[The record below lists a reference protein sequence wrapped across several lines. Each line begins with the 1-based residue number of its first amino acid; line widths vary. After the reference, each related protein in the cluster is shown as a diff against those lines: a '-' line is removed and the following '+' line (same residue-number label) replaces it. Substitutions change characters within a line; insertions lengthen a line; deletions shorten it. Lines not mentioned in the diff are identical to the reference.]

1 MYRLMLYRRTECKTS
16 KSMIRTSQLHFQHI
30 ENSNG
35 YVFDQALPVVEFSVV
50 DFQLTAGPEEQISIA
65 RMHFRLV
72 VNLDE
77 SEPGTW
83 INGVNLIPPA
93 IQRRY
98 FKQGKQPK
106 SLVASKILHLGSP
119 NGIYVYKSIL

>member
-1 MYRLMLYRRTECKTS
+1 
-16 KSMIRTSQLHFQHI
+16 MIRTPQLHFQHI
-30 ENSNG
+30 EKSNG
-35 YVFDQALPVVEFSVV
+35 YVFGQALPVVEFPVV

-72 VNLDE
+72 VGHDFNWTIINE

-98 FKQGKQPK
+98 FKQGK
-106 SLVASKILHLGSP
+106 
-119 NGIYVYKSIL
+119 